1 MHCNFLA
8 NIYIKLIRRK
18 TTLSLSQKTEKG
30 STNLSRVNELSSIQ
44 WTVSTV
50 ALSVFSDAFD
60 VADWSSF
67 LKCSHTLGS
76 RMHLFFFLFSPKP
89 APRRNGS
96 GVAHCCIPVS
106 YTVS

>member
-76 RMHLFFFLFSPKP
+76 RMHLFFFFFPIL
-89 APRRNGS
+89 
-96 GVAHCCIPVS
+96 
-106 YTVS
+106 T